1 MEEEV
6 KPKKKNWQSIIGVAV
21 GVGVMTAVVNLNRTD
36 PYNKLVEVTEENN
49 KKGPFMVDAETRI
62 DSTWA
67 IKDPLTIVY
76 DYTIISANKDSLSV
90 DLNDIKKTLT
100 KQTQDMLDN
109 EPGMATFRR
118 YNVSMKYNY
127 KDKKG
132 KSLFDFTIKPTN
144 VE

>member
-21 GVGVMTAVVNLNRTD
+21 GVGVMTAVVNMNRTD
-36 PYNKLVEVTEENN
+36 PYKKLVEVTEENN
-49 KKGPFMVDAETRI
+49 KKGSFMVDAETRI

-76 DYTIISANKDSLSV
+76 DYTIISANKDSLNV
-90 DLNDIKKTLT
+90 DLNEIKKTLT

-132 KSLFDFTIKPTN
+132 KPLFDFTIKPTN
-144 VE
+144 DE